1 MTVNKIDGELTPICL
16 FQKVSAI
23 LSENNEDKSIYVK
36 TEGAINEFIEYL
48 ESIPER
54 SFSEI
59 KINKEEVITETNNVK
74 AIILSSIQSFLS
86 GDVFGAVNE
95 VDKLVSY
102 LRIIPI
108 NKDKIFYRGRSCDFN
123 YLFKKEEMFH
133 IPLNNRY
140 LVKNQRYS
148 LSGFPCLYL
157 GEKTYTCWEELERPD
172 FGKTN
177 FVALKNLEN
186 ILVYDLSFPNKILSI
201 KDLVVIVIIIAT
213 SFQTNK
219 SYDFKPEYIF
229 SQTFLHNLIKNRLS
243 KKSSE
248 IIGLIYHSVF
258 MYKPEIQLFPVNNK
272 LSEGDFDI
280 YKSYVFPII
289 DTNSKIF
296 CEKLYNLFDMTNT
309 ISHNIIGMQKVPSL
323 IELPIVNK
331 SRLSSIKQAKYG
343 NTFFNEIDNILN
355 DFEFNKVDKPSER
368 RFELGLKEGQY
379 YFGIEDSLEI

>member
-23 LSENNEDKSIYVK
+23 LSEINEDKLIYVK

-74 AIILSSIQSFLS
+74 TIILSSIQSFLS

-95 VDKLVSY
+95 VDKLVSD

-123 YLFKKEEMFH
+123 YLLKKEEMFH

-157 GEKTYTCWEELERPD
+157 GETTYTCWEELERPD

-186 ILVYDLSFPNKILSI
+186 ILVYDLSFPSKILSI
-201 KDLVVIVIIIAT
+201 NDLVVIVIIIAT

-258 MYKPEIQLFPVNNK
+258 MYKSDIQLFAMSNN
-272 LSEGDFDI
+272 LSEADLKI

-289 DTNSKIF
+289 NTDSVVFCETLSKLFSMTNSIS
-296 CEKLYNLFDMTNT
+296 YNT
-309 ISHNIIGMQKVPSL
+309 IVIQRVNNQLEIPSGTQNEEST
-323 IELPIVNK
+323 I
-331 SRLSSIKQAKYG
+331 RQAQYKD
-343 NTFFNEIDNILN
+343 TFFSDIDEILN
-355 DFEFNKVDKPSER
+355 NFDYNEVSKPSKR
-368 RFELGLKEGQY
+368 TYKGRMKAGQHY
-379 YFGIEDSLEI
+379 LSIE